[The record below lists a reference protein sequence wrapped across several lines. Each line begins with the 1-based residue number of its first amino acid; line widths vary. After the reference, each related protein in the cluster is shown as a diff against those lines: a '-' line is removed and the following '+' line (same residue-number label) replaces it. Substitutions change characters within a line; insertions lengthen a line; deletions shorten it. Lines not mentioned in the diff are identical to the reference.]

1 MAARK
6 KTAERDTDAY
16 MKTKSTTT
24 TKKKKG
30 KEKKPKK

>member
-24 TKKKKG
+24 K
-30 KEKKPKK
+30 KEKKR